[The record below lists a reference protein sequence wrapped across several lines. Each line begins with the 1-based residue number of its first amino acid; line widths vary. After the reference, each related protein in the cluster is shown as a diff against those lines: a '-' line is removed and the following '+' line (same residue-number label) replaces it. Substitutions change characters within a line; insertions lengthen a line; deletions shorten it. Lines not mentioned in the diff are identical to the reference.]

1 MLRNVA
7 DFVRGLVFGLVVGGS
22 AGVLLA
28 PAPGDETQ
36 SVLEE
41 RLEAARQAFHEGR
54 AQAEKDLVD
63 YFEEAKQPASGGG
76 TTTGW

>member
-63 YFEEAKQPASGGG
+63 YFEETKQPASGGG